1 MCTSMYWICIFLSL
15 CVHLLFQ
22 SWITVLC
29 VWPQNDMWDCIIT
42 IIQLV
47 KIAFLIYQLQPL
59 YHHQW
64 SKGKADIFYACCA
77 LNVTAWYLTAWYLQT
92 LLNFKELFPSFSF
105 AGPLHPLIPWHPPPN
120 RLLPLPPLFPL
131 PVSSFHPTSKGPK
144 WRVTTLPVPLQ
155 NSWLMF
161 H

>member
-1 MCTSMYWICIFLSL
+1 MGVGIRLHMCTSMYWICIFLSL

-29 VWPQNDMWDCIIT
+29 VWPQNEMSHCIIT

-77 LNVTAWYLTAWYLQT
+77 LNVTAWYLQT
-92 LLNFKELFPSFSF
+92 LLNFKKLFPIIFICWSPPPSYSLTSTPKSSSST
-105 AGPLHPLIPWHPPPN
+105 ATRPATLIPFACL
-120 RLLPLPPLFPL
+120 LLPSNF
-131 PVSSFHPTSKGPK
+131 
-144 WRVTTLPVPLQ
+144 
-155 NSWLMF
+155 
-161 H
+161 